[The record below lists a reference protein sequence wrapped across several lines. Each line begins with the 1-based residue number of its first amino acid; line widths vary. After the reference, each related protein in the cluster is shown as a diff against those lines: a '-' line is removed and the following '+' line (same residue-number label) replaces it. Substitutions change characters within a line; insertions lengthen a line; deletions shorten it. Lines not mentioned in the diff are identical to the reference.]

1 VIQVLGILTATA
13 RMAIVV
19 ALACCCLLTADYLMQ
34 NTPQAARARLSKE
47 NAAAVRTAQAL
58 YAASGCS
65 TIDGQPP
72 PDLSYLPHVDCACR
86 TTYPESFSACE

>member
-1 VIQVLGILTATA
+1 
-13 RMAIVV
+13 MAIVV
-19 ALACCCLLTADYLMQ
+19 ALPCFFLLTADHVMR

-47 NAAAVRTAQAL
+47 NAAAVRTAQAI

-65 TIDGQPP
+65 TVNGERP

-86 TTYPESFSACE
+86 STYPESFADCD